1 MNFTSE
7 YGILY
12 FVLSLLTAITISL
25 LHYRKTKTAST
36 TKFFLISLRA
46 LVIFILLSVI
56 FITFITY
63 EKKTGEKP
71 INVFLID
78 KSKSMTLE
86 NRGVETDKSLE
97 LIKDIKNDIS
107 NNVYFTFSGD
117 ILEEFEVPNFSD
129 LKADG
134 IDLESTNFTKTL
146 NNISKILDNKII
158 SSVNI
163 VSDGIINE
171 GGNPEY
177 LAQYS
182 NTLFHYLL
190 IGDTIQKNDLSIK
203 NVFFN
208 PEVYTQSQTK
218 VLVEFYSYNF
228 NKEIRI
234 NLLEEDKLIEEKK
247 INVNTDK
254 TDYTCTFNIKSEDEG
269 IKRYKVIIENESN
282 EITDKNNSEEFFIKY
297 TDNKLKLLVLSG
309 NPSADFS
316 YLAESIKKIGNL
328 EAKYFV
334 HKAAGIFYEGQLP
347 AMDEFN
353 LLLLINFPTQV
364 TDLNLLNEINENL
377 GSLNLP
383 VFFISGSNTDYERL
397 KILSKHLPFSSY
409 SRAGNDNTTSLKLTD
424 GTSLEKENS
433 LPHLK
438 FSGNLPEVFIPGN
451 NFALVPEA
459 STLIYSSKFSRP
471 VLVLARNSERNSAAF
486 FAYNFHKW
494 RLNPVNTESRDLLG
508 KIISDIT
515 YSICEKEKNKKIYIE
530 IDKQIF
536 SPYEVIKL
544 MANLN
549 ISESSSKVDI
559 KMQVYNS
566 SFSKEI
572 GITKTSKNSFSGE
585 IKNLQKGEYLVKAV
599 LYFDGNEIASDIKK
613 ILVKESNREY
623 IKTKADN
630 SILNILSSRS
640 NGGLITEQGLQEI
653 NKKIE
658 SKNER
663 DMVFKSNIQKKYL
676 NSSIAL
682 LFLIIIILIIEWF
695 IRKRIN
701 LP

>member
-12 FVLSLLTAITISL
+12 FVLSLLTAVTISF
-25 LHYRKTKTAST
+25 LHYRKTKATFPS
-36 TKFFLISLRA
+36 KLFLISLRA
-46 LVIFILLSVI
+46 LVIFLLLSVI

-86 NRGVETDKSLE
+86 NRGIETEKSLE

-107 NNVYFTFSGD
+107 ENVYFTFSGD
-117 ILEEFEVPNFSD
+117 ILEEFNIKSLPD
-129 LKADG
+129 LKTDG
-134 IDLESTNFTKTL
+134 FYLESTNLTKPL
-146 NNISKILDNKII
+146 NNISKILDNKRI
-158 SSVNI
+158 STVNI

-177 LAQYS
+177 LTQYS
-182 NTLFHYLL
+182 NTLFNYLL

-208 PEVYTQSQTK
+208 PDVYTEIQTK
-218 VLVEFYSYNF
+218 ILVEFYSHNF

-247 INVNTDK
+247 ISVNTEK

-269 IKRYKVIIENESN
+269 IKRYKVIIENESS

-297 TDNKLKLLVLSG
+297 TDNKLRLLVLSG

-316 YLAESIKKIGNL
+316 YLAESIKRISNL

-334 HKAAGIFYEGQLP
+334 QKAAGIFYEGQLP

-353 LLLLINFPTQV
+353 LLLLINFPTQA

-409 SRAGNDNTTSLKLTD
+409 SRTGNDNTTSLKLTE
-424 GTSLEKENS
+424 GTSLEKENL

-459 STLIYSSKFSRP
+459 GTLIYSSKFSRP
-471 VLVLARNSERNSAAF
+471 VLVLARNNERNSAAF
-486 FAYNFHKW
+486 FAYDFYRW
-494 RLNPVNTESRDLLG
+494 RLNPVNTDSRDLLG

-515 YSICEKEKNKKIYIE
+515 YGICEKEKSKKLYIDV
-530 IDKQIF
+530 DKQIF

-544 MANLN
+544 TGNLN

-559 KMQVYNS
+559 KIQVYNS

-572 GITKTSKNSFSGE
+572 GTTKTSKKSFSGE
-585 IKNLQKGEYLVKAV
+585 LKNLLEGEYFVKAI
-599 LYFDGNEIASDIKK
+599 LYLDGIETANDIKK

-623 IKTKADN
+623 IQTKADN
-630 SILNILSSRS
+630 NILNILSSRS
-640 NGGLITEQGLQEI
+640 SGGLITEQGLHEI

-658 SKNER
+658 SKNDK
-663 DMVFKSNIQKKYL
+663 DMVYKSNIQKKYL

-682 LFLIIIILIIEWF
+682 LFFIIVILIIEWF

>member
-12 FVLSLLTAITISL
+12 FVLSLLTAIIISF
-25 LHYRKTKTAST
+25 LHYRKTKTAFP

-46 LVIFILLSVI
+46 LVIFLLLSVI
-56 FITFITY
+56 FIIYITY
-63 EKKTGEKP
+63 EKKTGEEP

-78 KSKSMTLE
+78 KSKSMSLE
-86 NRGVETDKSLE
+86 NRGIETDKSLE

-107 NNVYFTFSGD
+107 KNMYFTFSGD
-117 ILEEFEVPNFSD
+117 ILEEFDVKSFSN
-129 LKADG
+129 LKTDG
-134 IDLESTNFTKTL
+134 FDLESTNLTNTL
-146 NNISKILDNKII
+146 NNISNILDNKRI
-158 SSVNI
+158 STVNI

-177 LAQYS
+177 LTQYT
-182 NTLFHYLL
+182 NTLFNYLL

-208 PEVYTQSQTK
+208 PEVYAGSQTK
-218 VLVEFYSYNF
+218 ILVEFYSYNF
-228 NKEIRI
+228 NKEIKI
-234 NLLEEDKLIEEKK
+234 NLLEEDKLIEDKK
-247 INVNTDK
+247 INVNTEK
-254 TDYTCTFNIKSEDEG
+254 TDYTCTFNIKSEEEG
-269 IKRYKVIIENESN
+269 IKRYKVIIVNESS
-282 EITDKNNSEEFFIKY
+282 EITDKNNTEEFFIKY

-316 YLAESIKKIGNL
+316 YLAESIKRISNL

-334 HKAAGIFYEGQLP
+334 QKAAGIFYEGQLP

-353 LLLLINFPTQV
+353 LLLLINFPTQA
-364 TDLNLLNEINENL
+364 TDLNLLNGINENL
-377 GSLNLP
+377 GSLNLS

-409 SRAGNDNTTSLKLTD
+409 SRAGNDNTTSLKLTE
-424 GTSLEKENS
+424 GISLEKENS

-438 FSGNLPEVFIPGN
+438 LSDKLPEVFIPGN

-486 FAYNFHKW
+486 FAYDFYKW
-494 RLNPVNTESRDLLG
+494 RLNPENTDSKDLLG

-515 YSICEKEKNKKIYIE
+515 YCICEKEKNKKIYIY

-544 MANLN
+544 RGNLN

-585 IKNLQKGEYLVKAV
+585 IKNLHEGEYYIKAI
-599 LYFDGNEIASDIKK
+599 LYYDGIEIANDIKK

-623 IKTKADN
+623 IDTKADN

-640 NGGLITEQGLQEI
+640 SGGLITEQELHEI

-658 SKNER
+658 SKNEK
-663 DMVFKSNIQKKYL
+663 DIIFKNNIQKKYL
-676 NSSIAL
+676 NSSISL
-682 LFLIIIILIIEWF
+682 LFFTIIILIIEWF